1 MLFKSLVVLERVS
14 CSWSASRSQE
24 ILSSIQK
31 CEIDL
36 EGFIWIQQYSQKA
49 RVLHFLF
56 IDLNNCTIFKMIEN
70 GALALVQL
78 LFYCLIIIN
87 YLSLKFV
94 WRHWLSRITGL
105 LTPQYFLWLY
115 DTHAHTST
123 SGVSAAGEV
132 RAKVSLTFRWSQG
145 CFIPSGSR

>member
-1 MLFKSLVVLERVS
+1 MLLKSLVILERVS
-14 CSWSASRSQE
+14 CSWSISRLQE
-24 ILSSIQK
+24 ILNSIQK

-56 IDLNNCTIFKMIEN
+56 IDLNSCTIFKMIEN

-115 DTHAHTST
+115 NTHVHTST
-123 SGVSAAGEV
+123 SDISAASEV